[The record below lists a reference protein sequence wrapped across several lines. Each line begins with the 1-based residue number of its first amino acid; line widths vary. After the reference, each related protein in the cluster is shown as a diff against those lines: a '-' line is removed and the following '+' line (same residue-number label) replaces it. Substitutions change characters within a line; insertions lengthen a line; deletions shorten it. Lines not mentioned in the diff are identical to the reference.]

1 MKTIV
6 VYTEQFEQDLQ
17 GHLTGECEDWNN
29 PEDGVFVIQ
38 SPSQKLLDHIETSG
52 APFRLS

>member
-6 VYTEQFEQDLQ
+6 VYTDEFEKDLQ
-17 GHLTGECEDWNN
+17 GYLTGECEDWSN

-38 SPSQKLLDHIETSG
+38 SPSATLLDHIEQTG

>member
-6 VYTEQFEQDLQ
+6 VYTDQFEKDLQ
-17 GHLTGECEDWNN
+17 GHLTGHCEDWSN
-29 PEDGVFVIQ
+29 PEEDVFVIQ
-38 SPSQKLLDHIETSG
+38 NPSQKLLDHIETTG

>member
-6 VYTEQFEQDLQ
+6 VYTDQFEKDLQ
-17 GHLTGECEDWNN
+17 GHLTGHCEDWSN
-29 PEDGVFVIQ
+29 PEEDVFVIE
-38 SPSQKLLDHIETSG
+38 SPSQKLLDHIETTG

>member
-6 VYTEQFEQDLQ
+6 VYTDQFEKDLQ
-17 GHLTGECEDWNN
+17 GHLTGHCEDWSN
-29 PEDGVFVIQ
+29 PEDVFVIE
-38 SPSQKLLDHIETSG
+38 SPSQTLLDHIETTG